1 MRGIQ
6 LNHEKMKTEN
16 HGAPV
21 RQRIV
26 ILDALRGFA
35 LLGIILANFPEFSLW
50 TFQSER
56 VQQAMDTA
64 AADSTVAWL
73 LSLLVDG
80 KFYLNFSVLFG
91 IGFSIIL
98 ENAVKRGAN
107 GMHIFYRRMI
117 VLAVIGLLH
126 MMLLWSGDI
135 LLLYALM
142 GMLLPLFRRCTDRG
156 LLGWAL
162 FFLLLPVAIDLFRDL
177 SDHTLLQYL
186 YGEWWRCAHLMG
198 ISEENFG
205 TWLRDTHSYRE
216 VFAFLVQGAVER
228 IWEFV
233 SGNRY
238 FKVLGLF
245 LIGYYIGRRR
255 LYLWASKEATPD
267 AKKLK
272 TVFLVSAIIGIPTS
286 FLYAYGHTVNHYW
299 DNTVYSVLYVISVYP
314 TGLMYTAGLAL
325 LYRHFPHNRLW
336 PALAYPG
343 RMALTNY
350 LSQSVCGMMLFYGIG
365 LGMGTDIGLWP
376 TEVLAIMVFLF
387 QICFS
392 ALWLKLFRFGPL
404 EWVWRMITYG
414 KTFPLKK

>member
-1 MRGIQ
+1 
-6 LNHEKMKTEN
+6 MKKEN
-16 HGAPV
+16 NGAPV

-50 TFQSER
+50 TFQSEN
-56 VQQAMDTA
+56 VQQVMDTA
-64 AADSTVAWL
+64 AADNTVKWL

-80 KFYLNFSVLFG
+80 KFYFIFSILFG

-98 ENAVKRGAN
+98 ENATRRGAS
-107 GMHIFYRRMI
+107 GMRIFYRRMG
-117 VLAVIGLLH
+117 VLAAIGLLH

-142 GMLLPLFRRCTDRG
+142 GMLLPLFRRCSDRS
-156 LLGWAL
+156 LLGWAV
-162 FFLLLPVAIDLFRDL
+162 FFLLLPVGIDLLRDL
-177 SDHTLLQYL
+177 SDRTLPQYL
-186 YGEWWRCAHLMG
+186 CSAWWRSAAMMG

-205 TWLRDTHSYRE
+205 TWLRDAESYRE
-216 VFAFLVQGAVER
+216 VFAFLVQGSVER
-228 IWEFV
+228 MWEFV

-255 LYLWASKEATPD
+255 LYLWASKESTPD
-267 AKKLK
+267 ARQLK
-272 TVFLVSAIIGIPTS
+272 TVFFVSAIIGIPAS
-286 FLYAYGHTVNHYW
+286 FLYAYAHTGAHYY
-299 DNTVYSVLYVISVYP
+299 DLCVFSVLYVVSVYP
-314 TGLMYTAGLAL
+314 TGLMYITGLAL

-336 PALAYPG
+336 SALAYPG

-350 LSQSVCGMMLFYGIG
+350 LSQTVCGMLLFYGIG
-365 LGMGTDIGLWP
+365 LGIGADIGLWP
-376 TEVLAIMVFLF
+376 TEVLAIIVFLF

-392 ALWLKLFRFGPL
+392 ALWLHLFQFGPL
-404 EWVWRMITYG
+404 EWVWRMLTYS
-414 KTFPLKK
+414 KRFPLKKQ